1 MTIAM
6 TLLGLSNLILF
17 VIALSLHYKRAAD
30 EVERLI
36 EVESLQ
42 HKLLTEER
50 LVAQLRHLVGQ
61 LIELNQD
68 LQDKLIKQDAEE
80 IKNGITN
87 L

>member
-6 TLLGLSNLILF
+6 TLLGLSNLILIF
-17 VIALSLHYKRAAD
+17 ICLHLNYKRAVD
-30 EVERLI
+30 EVEQLT

-42 HKLLTEER
+42 HKLLTEEK
-50 LVAQLRHLVGQ
+50 LVANLRQLVGQ

>member
-6 TLLGLSNLILF
+6 TLLGLSNLILIF
-17 VIALSLHYKRAAD
+17 ICLHLNYKRAVD
-30 EVERLI
+30 EVEQLT
-36 EVESLQ
+36 EVELLQ
-42 HKLLTEER
+42 HKLLTEEK
-50 LVAQLRHLVGQ
+50 LVANLRQLVGQ